1 MIDAAIL
8 VGGRGSRLGK
18 ITKYEPKPLLKVGK
32 IRFLDLIISNLLK
45 YNLKRIYLLCAF
57 KKEKFF
63 KLYHK
68 KKIHN
73 STIYCID
80 EGVFKGTGGAL
91 YKLKKKIKKNFI
103 LMNGDTLFDIDIN
116 QFIKKN

>member
-45 YNLKRIYLLCAF
+45 YNLK
-57 KKEKFF
+57 KKTTEIIFNKF
-63 KLYHK
+63 
-68 KKIHN
+68 
-73 STIYCID
+73 
-80 EGVFKGTGGAL
+80 
-91 YKLKKKIKKNFI
+91 
-103 LMNGDTLFDIDIN
+103 
-116 QFIKKN
+116 QFYERRE